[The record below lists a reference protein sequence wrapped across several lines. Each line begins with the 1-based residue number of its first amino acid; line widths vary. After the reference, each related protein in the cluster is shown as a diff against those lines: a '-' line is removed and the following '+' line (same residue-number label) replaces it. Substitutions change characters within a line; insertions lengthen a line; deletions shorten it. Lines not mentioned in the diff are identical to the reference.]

1 MSDEQRNNKRPR
13 FNKGGSDDAK
23 RGPKPSASDEPLS
36 ETKRA
41 ILQNFTNYR
50 DTLDAHYDQRER
62 IIKCSRDIT
71 ALSKKIVFSLLRITQ
86 DTPEKVFKDAEFKH
100 AQVLELF
107 RKVSVELQGSNA
119 YKYNRQ
125 VTPGLQEYIEA
136 IGLWTFLQHDALI
149 TKEQV
154 LDKLSV
160 EGADGQRRPLVEV
173 TDVDYILGISDLPG
187 EVNRY
192 CINSIGKGDHEAVE
206 RCLVFLRNLK
216 EGINLLM
223 CSGRIK
229 DLDKK
234 VPVLDSSLEKTEK
247 AYYSMSIRETEMA
260 KIGHTAVEA
269 AEPAA

>member
-1 MSDEQRNNKRPR
+1 MSDDQRKAKRPR
-13 FNKGGSDDAK
+13 YNKNAANGEQ
-23 RGPKPSASDEPLS
+23 SAANQEPVS

-41 ILQNFTNYR
+41 ILENFTAYR

-86 DTPEKVFKDAEFKH
+86 DPPEKVFKDAEAKH
-100 AQVLELF
+100 KQVLDLF
-107 RKVSVELQGSNA
+107 KKVSTDVQGSDS
-119 YKYNRQ
+119 YKYGRQ
-125 VTPGLQEYIEA
+125 VTGGLQEYIEA
-136 IGLWTFLQHDALI
+136 IGLWTFLQDNTLI
-149 TKEQV
+149 TKQQV
-154 LDKLSV
+154 LDRLTV
-160 EGADGQRRPLVEV
+160 EDADGNRAPIVQVSDE
-173 TDVDYILGISDLPG
+173 DYILGISDLPG

-206 RCLVFLRNLK
+206 RCLVFLRTLK
-216 EGINLLM
+216 EGMNILL
-223 CSGRIK
+223 SGGRIR

-260 KIGHTAVEA
+260 QIHKNAAT
-269 AEPAA
+269 AEPAAAN